1 MQKVGCSLLAA
12 RCSRLTA
19 HDSRLTDLELDC
31 LPRMTSE
38 TIQSH
43 VFCPVSQV
51 LLPLLLLLLLLLY
64 TGLPLSQQS
73 LVTRAQLLLN
83 F

>member
-1 MQKVGCSLLAA
+1 MQKVGCSLLVA

-43 VFCPVSQV
+43 VFCPV
-51 LLPLLLLLLLLLY
+51 LLPLLLLLLY